1 LTEDDVLCYKEMLR
15 EIIEASTSVIPG
27 KI

>member
-1 LTEDDVLCYKEMLR
+1 MLR